1 MNATINKFLLA
12 GDKLMPEHHLE
23 KPGLTYSTCEQFIK
37 DKKKNRKIQRNRR
50 LEMYI
55 L

>member
-37 DKKKNRKIQRNRR
+37 DKKRIEKFKETGDLRCI
-50 LEMYI
+50 Y
-55 L
+55 